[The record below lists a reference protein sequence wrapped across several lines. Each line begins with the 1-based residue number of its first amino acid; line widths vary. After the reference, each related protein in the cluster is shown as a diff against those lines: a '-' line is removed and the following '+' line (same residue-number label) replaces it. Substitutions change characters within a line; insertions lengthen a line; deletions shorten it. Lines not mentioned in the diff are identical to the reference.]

1 MTFTFDVAY
10 TVRLDLVTRY
20 TFIIIIHCENKKSA
34 TVMHRVRRM
43 LKLIAL
49 DDFNY
54 GPSHKLDLAHVQS
67 ERFDAQS
74 SAEQDVM
81 RPPRGL

>member
-1 MTFTFDVAY
+1 MTFTFDIASY

-20 TFIIIIHCENKKSA
+20 TFIHCENKKSA
-34 TVMHRVRRM
+34 TMHRVRRM

-54 GPSHKLDLAHVQS
+54 GPSHKLDLASQLDS
-67 ERFDAQS
+67 
-74 SAEQDVM
+74 
-81 RPPRGL
+81 RPKRAL